1 MTRLMWSNTSFRPL
15 TSLLVI
21 ALIVPVVLADTG
33 IKQSQESTKLDARQA
48 QFVTKLPKNGTAIVS
63 YRVRYTW

>member
-33 IKQSQESTKLDARQA
+33 IKQSQESTKLDARQV
-48 QFVTKLPKNGTAIVS
+48 QFVTELPKNGTAIVS